1 MNCNGFDVRLAGALD
16 VLLELELALGLGFD
30 CVDVA
35 LVDVT
40 EGCATEV
47 LVEFNVLAVLVVTVV
62 LVAVVLAV
70 EVADEVVATDFC
82 KTDA

>member
-35 LVDVT
+35 

-47 LVEFNVLAVLVVTVV
+47 LVELNVLAVLVLTVV

-70 EVADEVVATDFC
+70 EVADEVVAIDFC